1 MSSAIKPKKLGHL
14 VLKVRDIHESVR
26 FYSEI
31 LGLEVSDWIEEQ
43 MVFLRCGSD
52 HHDLGL
58 FQLPKD
64 SSDFDNCSTEGSP
77 GLEHFS
83 YEVEDYQEVERAVS
97 LLQENDIEIVRGPGK
112 HGPGENIFLVFKDPD
127 GNFVEIYCEMVQ
139 VTEDQPYKART
150 WPDNLDAF
158 DQWHFQRFAVE
169 PPALY
174 QEKLK

>member
-139 VTEDQPYKART
+139 VTKDQPYKART

-169 PPALY
+169 PPTLY

>member
-139 VTEDQPYKART
+139 VTKDQPYKART

>member
-169 PPALY
+169 PPTLY

>member
-1 MSSAIKPKKLGHL
+1 
-14 VLKVRDIHESVR
+14 
-26 FYSEI
+26 
-31 LGLEVSDWIEEQ
+31 

-127 GNFVEIYCEMVQ
+127 GNLVEIYCEMVQ

-174 QEKLK
+174 QEKLKE